1 MSLALLAIPVA
12 PLVGAWLHE
21 LTHATAAVVL
31 GGRYDRIDL
40 RRLHVDFSVP
50 TARRE
55 SAVRWAPFAVGQAAL
70 PAIVTLEGWVLLT
83 ALMGWTVYTWLG
95 GRREPG
101 LPWAA
106 AKVQSLA
113 EARTGSAAREDRS
126 SSQRQP

>member
-1 MSLALLAIPVA
+1 MSLALLAIPVM

-21 LTHATAAVVL
+21 LTHAVAAVVL
-31 GGRYDRIDL
+31 GGRYERIDL

-55 SAVRWAPFAVGQAAL
+55 SAVRWAPFLIGQVAL
-70 PAIVTLEGWVLLT
+70 PAILALEGWVLLA

-101 LPWAA
+101 LPWVA
-106 AKVQSLA
+106 AKVTTVYQTTS
-113 EARTGSAAREDRS
+113 RHGSRS
-126 SSQRQP
+126 TD